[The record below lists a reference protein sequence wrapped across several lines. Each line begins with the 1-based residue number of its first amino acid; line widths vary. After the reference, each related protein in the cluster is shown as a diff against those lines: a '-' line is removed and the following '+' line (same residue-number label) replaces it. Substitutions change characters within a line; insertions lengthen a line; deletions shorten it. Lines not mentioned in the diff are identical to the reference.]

1 MKKTVIE
8 IYAMAVCFV
17 AVVCLVISL
26 GIGLYDIM
34 EISNPAFTIS
44 SYEYKKHQSNESFIK
59 GDCGNEK
66 ETFADKKILTDEEI
80 TRQRLASFQNLIAIE
95 RRDAFQSLTIV
106 AIILILDIILF
117 FIHWRIAKRAR
128 NNGTI

>member
-26 GIGLYDIM
+26 GIGLYDLV
-34 EISNPAFTIS
+34 EISNPEFTIS
-44 SYEYKKHQSNESFIK
+44 SYEYKKHQSNESFLK
-59 GDCGNEK
+59 GDCGKEK
-66 ETFADKKILTDEEI
+66 ETLVDKKIPTDEEI

-95 RRDAFQSLTIV
+95 RRDAFQSLTLV
-106 AIILILDIILF
+106 SIILILNIILF

-128 NNGTI
+128 NNES

>member
-17 AVVCLVISL
+17 AIVCLVIVL
-26 GIGLYDIM
+26 GIGLYDLV
-34 EISNPAFTIS
+34 EISNPEFTIS
-44 SYEYKKHQSNESFIK
+44 SYEYKKHQSNESFLK
-59 GDCGNEK
+59 GDCGKEK
-66 ETFADKKILTDEEI
+66 ETPTDKEI

-95 RRDAFQSLTIV
+95 RRDAFQSLTVIIII
-106 AIILILDIILF
+106 IILNIIVF

-128 NNGTI
+128 NSEATGV